1 MKIVQENTGRKETE
15 FDPEKREQETAGKI
29 SVRKKLYK
37 NSRTDRKNKSVRLYA
52 KFYGIETEAEPF
64 TPKAPQLPRIRR
76 NLQAA

>member
-15 FDPEKREQETAGKI
+15 FDPEKREQETAKEI

-37 NSRTDRKNKSVRLYA
+37 NSRTDRKTNLCGCKP

>member
-37 NSRTDRKNKSVRLYA
+37 NSRRSEKQ
-52 KFYGIETEAEPF
+52 IC
-64 TPKAPQLPRIRR
+64 
-76 NLQAA
+76 AAVSQILWN

>member
-37 NSRTDRKNKSVRLYA
+37 NKTPSLETSRFA
-52 KFYGIETEAEPF
+52 KYFF
-64 TPKAPQLPRIRR
+64 
-76 NLQAA
+76 

>member
-37 NSRTDRKNKSVRLYA
+37 NSRTDRKNKSVRM
-52 KFYGIETEAEPF
+52 
-64 TPKAPQLPRIRR
+64 
-76 NLQAA
+76 

>member
-37 NSRTDRKNKSVRLYA
+37 NSRTGSEKQ
-52 KFYGIETEAEPF
+52 IC
-64 TPKAPQLPRIRR
+64 
-76 NLQAA
+76 AAVSQILWN